1 MAYLSC
7 STIAAQGMGR
17 ATMQGSVMVDG
28 EGEYAIKRPHDH
40 ICMSAAA
47 LPTLARSSGAGLKR
61 K

>member
-28 EGEYAIKRPHDH
+28 EGEYAK
-40 ICMSAAA
+40 
-47 LPTLARSSGAGLKR
+47 
-61 K
+61 